1 MVVNFLLVSIG
12 AVFGVLARVLST
24 NWIKKGWRHAFPL
37 ATFIINSVGCF
48 FLGLVTG
55 LSLESGFS
63 LLIGTG
69 FMGAFTTFSTFN
81 IESIELLRMKNFKH
95 FFFYTGASYTFGIFA
110 SFVGI
115 ICGNLI

>member
-1 MVVNFLLVSIG
+1 MSFRQIG
-12 AVFGVLARVLST
+12 S
-24 NWIKKGWRHAFPL
+24 KKGWRHAFPL

-55 LSLESGFS
+55 LSLETGFS

-69 FMGAFTTFSTFN
+69 FMGSFTTFSTFN

-95 FFFYTGASYTFGIFA
+95 FFFYTGASYTFGILA